1 MSDSENDAEEALIQ
15 KHKKEKKE
23 LQAQIQKL
31 KHSAPK
37 GDKKKK
43 KEVTE
48 EIARLESEL
57 SLRQEKELQELR
69 SSLQTNEV
77 TKGLDGLK
85 TSDEP
90 QDDTPTSQTE
100 GSLKKQDGKI
110 SRTQKR
116 RDKKAAK
123 EKEREQRI
131 IEQEKDNL
139 TGDRNVEFEKM
150 KSVLKSRGL
159 QIYEIPSDGNC
170 LYNAINHQLKT
181 AGINSSCES
190 LRKQTAQYLR
200 DHAEDFFPFMTKDN
214 GDLYTEEDFVKY
226 CQDVE
231 STTAWGGQIEIQ
243 AMSHVLKQ
251 PMEVIQSDIQP
262 IKIGEQYE
270 KGGQS
275 SIILPYH
282 KHAYGLG
289 EHYNS
294 VEPYKEEEE
303 DGFI

>member
-1 MSDSENDAEEALIQ
+1 MFVIIFKKEKFRMSDSENDAEEALIQ

-57 SLRQEKELQELR
+57 S
-69 SSLQTNEV
+69 
-77 TKGLDGLK
+77 LDGLK

-150 KSVLKSRGL
+150 KAVLKSRGL

>member
-57 SLRQEKELQELR
+57 S
-69 SSLQTNEV
+69 
-77 TKGLDGLK
+77 LDGLK

-150 KSVLKSRGL
+150 KAVLKSRGL

-270 KGGQS
+270 KRGQS

-303 DGFI
+303 DGDNVYST